1 MFLLLS
7 AASLIE
13 RWLTFSA
20 VADITACVHLEN
32 DEVIISSLL
41 LLDWIHDFVQLI
53 MLSSACDNQ
62 QFYFH
67 GILDL

>member
-1 MFLLLS
+1 M
-7 AASLIE
+7 AN
-13 RWLTFSA
+13 FSA
-20 VADITACVHLEN
+20 VADITACVQLEN

-41 LLDWIHDFVQLI
+41 HLDWIHDFVRVI